1 MTSETDV
8 RQAFERIAGAAA
20 DPDRLRAKVT
30 ARIRTHRQRRALLIS
45 AGTAVGAA
53 AVGVPAFLWLG
64 REPKTYPVGE
74 GISLPLHVRPT
85 WIPDGTVAH
94 SRAVNHVSPLWES
107 QLFATPGFDSNPQ
120 TVVVPGSVGVLI
132 YVEDLS
138 GAQPLGGAPST
149 DVNGSPAVV
158 ASTRESTTSVQWTL
172 ADGLIATVSAIAA
185 IDPDARLQMAL
196 RVARGLVTDGLTSV
210 AIALRF
216 ADMDDPAFT
225 TVEVGGTPD
234 NWRQQ
239 LVSPRAS
246 ATLTSTRPQGGD
258 GEPATIRGRSGTV
271 AAGGQVGHDTGLTTP
286 PQLRVQLDDGRWLW
300 VQAVDLSDTG
310 GRDLV
315 IEIAETMTIGPNPDL
330 SWLGRGV

>member
-8 RQAFERIAGAAA
+8 RQAFERIAGSAA

-30 ARIRTHRQRRALLIS
+30 ARIRTHRQRRALLIT
-45 AGTAVGAA
+45 AGATVGAA

-64 REPKTYPVGE
+64 REPKTFPVGE

-85 WIPDGTVAH
+85 WIPDGTVAY

-107 QLFATPGFDSNPQ
+107 QLFATPGFDLNGQ
-120 TVVVPGSVGVLI
+120 IVAPGNVGVLI

-138 GAQPLGGAPST
+138 GAQPFDGTPST

-172 ADGLIATVSAIAA
+172 ADGMIATVLAVAA

-210 AIALRF
+210 TVAMRF
-216 ADMDDPAFT
+216 ADMDEPAFT
-225 TVEVGGTPD
+225 TVEVGGTPE
-234 NWRQQ
+234 NWRQL
-239 LVSPRAS
+239 LVTSRAE

-286 PQLRVQLDDGRWLW
+286 PQLRVQLDDGRWLHI
-300 VQAVDLSDTG
+300 QAMNLTDTG

-315 IEIAETMTIGPNPDL
+315 IEIAETMIIGPNPDL